1 MTKMS
6 LSPGSQDLRLFQ
18 YLAPNTFSQ
27 LLVQSQTVSKSSRS
41 KESISSPNIESG
53 HEESDADPSPHAQPP
68 ASTPLIKSEP
78 DSQSTNATHDVDDT
92 SQGPGQRAAESTAAQ
107 IMAIPDNVG
116 APAVRSPSP
125 FSAEV
130 NLLDHD
136 YMSDHDL
143 QEKTFRQSQGYDKL
157 SLAARRVWETKRAE
171 TLFRAGEPKHF
182 ECSEHLLG
190 GRACSTL
197 QEYLPSR
204 LVARPVIS
212 SFFGHNKSGWDH
224 VIKSVRVFLC
234 RKCYQRHE
242 NRLHSHMAPI
252 QLPLCR
258 ELVNRL
264 ERWRPGCLFTIQ
276 LTNPMQERV
285 ERFKEKMKKEGSVR
299 RVVAAELD
307 AEELEGKGS
316 KNKRAT
322 NTPVLFAIRLER
334 RFGGDNKTADEL
346 HDLFDW
352 LDTKLADGT
361 IEDLPA
367 FEAVLEERPEDAEQF
382 QAQKKRRDA
391 AMKPLRMRVPIGP
404 TPASEQT
411 AESEHTPT
419 HRPARAAPRKILR
432 TAKGSRATNAV
443 SSSQSQANLSTT
455 CEPAGPSAH
464 PKIILK
470 LKGKKPVRADSMVD
484 ETQPGINKKRKRATV
499 ATSED
504 SKSEEESTAP
514 TKKPRIAKLV
524 VEAARKQSVPVEEVA
539 EVPTLAPANGGQTRA
554 YGEQHVQVTNGTT
567 QLASFTLSD
576 LKVIID
582 FAPGS

>member
-1 MTKMS
+1 MS
-6 LSPGSQDLRLFQ
+6 SSPASQDLRLFQ

-27 LLVQSQTVSKSSRS
+27 LLVQSQAVSKSSRS
-41 KESISSPNIESG
+41 KKPISTPNIESR
-53 HEESDADPSPHAQPP
+53 HEESDADPSPHAQLP
-68 ASTPLIKSEP
+68 ASTPPIKSEP
-78 DSQSTNATHDVDDT
+78 DSQPTRTTHHVDDT
-92 SQGPGQRAAESTAAQ
+92 PQGPEQRAAESIAAH
-107 IMAIPDNVG
+107 IMAIPDNVR
-116 APAVRSPSP
+116 APVVRSPSP
-125 FSAEV
+125 FSAEI
-130 NLLDHD
+130 NSLDHD

-143 QEKTFRQSQGYDKL
+143 PEKTVRQSQGYYKL
-157 SLAARRVWETKRAE
+157 SLAAKKVWETKRAE

-190 GRACSTL
+190 GRPCSTL

-204 LVARPVIS
+204 MVARPVIS
-212 SFFGHNKSGWDH
+212 SFFGHNKFGWNH

-242 NRLHSHMAPI
+242 NRLHSHMAAI

-264 ERWRPGCLFTIQ
+264 ERWRPGCLFTMQ
-276 LTNPMQERV
+276 LTNAMQERV
-285 ERFKEKMKKEGSVR
+285 EKFKEEMKKEGSVR

-307 AEELEGKGS
+307 AEDLEGKGS
-316 KNKRAT
+316 KNRRAI
-322 NTPVLFAIRLER
+322 NTPVLFAIKLER

-352 LDTKLADGT
+352 LDIKLADGT

-367 FEAVLEERPEDAEQF
+367 FEAILEERSQDADQF

-391 AMKPLRMRVPIGP
+391 ATKPLRMRVPTGP

-411 AESEHTPT
+411 TDSENTPT
-419 HRPARAAPRKILR
+419 HRPARAAPRKVPR
-432 TAKGSRATNAV
+432 PAKGSRATNAV

-455 CEPAGPSAH
+455 CEPAGPSVH
-464 PKIILK
+464 PKVILK
-470 LKGKKPVRADSMVD
+470 LKGKKPVRADSLVD
-484 ETQPGINKKRKRATV
+484 ETQPRITRKRKRVTV
-499 ATSED
+499 STREG
-504 SKSEEESTAP
+504 SKNEGESAAP
-514 TKKPRIAKLV
+514 TKKPKIAKLV
-524 VEAARKQSVPVEEVA
+524 VEAARKQSVPIEEVA
-539 EVPTLAPANGGQTRA
+539 EVPTLAPANDGQTRA
-554 YGEQHVQVTNGTT
+554 SEEQHVEVTNGST
-567 QLASFTLSD
+567 QLASLTFGD